1 MQNARLDEAKA
12 EIKTARGSINNLRN
26 SDDTI
31 LMSESEEEP
40 LDEEEPPEEDERV
53 KNLA

>member
-1 MQNARLDEAKA
+1 MAQSQGG
-12 EIKTARGSINNLRN
+12 IKTARGSINNLRN

-40 LDEEEPPEEDERV
+40 LDEEEPPEEDERG

>member
-1 MQNARLDEAKA
+1 MQNAGMAQSQGG
-12 EIKTARGSINNLRN
+12 IKTARRSINNLRN

-40 LDEEEPPEEDERV
+40 PDEDERV